1 MTAKLRKVNLRWMGV
16 HFMALKDLI
25 VFGPPNADDKG
36 LIAELYRAT
45 GLPLLDALKVS
56 VISCPSDVPWRP
68 AIGISLLS

>member
-1 MTAKLRKVNLRWMGV
+1 MGV
-16 HFMALKDLI
+16 RFMALKDLM

-56 VISCPSDVPWRP
+56 TISFPSDVPWRP